1 MNTISPF
8 SPAVQTPLPPTGL
21 PGAEM
26 LSLGKDERIGQGDE
40 TRKTFQAVM
49 GELLFG
55 QMLKSMRKTVGKP
68 AYFHGGPAEEIF
80 TQHLDQVLAKKLAE
94 ASAEEFVGP
103 MYELW
108 TLPPTVK

>member
-1 MNTISPF
+1 MNTIPPF
-8 SPAVQTPLPPTGL
+8 STAIQTPLPPSRL
-21 PGAEM
+21 PDAGT
-26 LSLGKDERIGQGDE
+26 LSVGKDERVGHGDE

-80 TQHLDQVLAKKLAE
+80 TQHLDQVLAQKLAE
-94 ASAEEFVGP
+94 ASADEFVGP

-108 TLPPTVK
+108 TLPATIT